1 MLVFFFSCISFINYC
16 VIKRSLAFPVS
27 RGFNTMDHVGTVDA
41 EDDPGTLPRL
51 APSPH
56 SEAVAHE
63 FKELSLQPSQYLP
76 PLNERKNGECKRRC
90 PPFALLFSVGIVIFV
105 CFLQITPTVF
115 TCLSH
120 TTFCGVKVPLCLLV
134 MEFVQIGFTRHGK

>member
-1 MLVFFFSCISFINYC
+1 MEDP
-16 VIKRSLAFPVS
+16 K
-27 RGFNTMDHVGTVDA
+27 GFNTMDHVGTVDA

-76 PLNERKNGECKRRC
+76 PLNERKNGERNWK
-90 PPFALLFSVGIVIFV
+90 
-105 CFLQITPTVF
+105 Q
-115 TCLSH
+115 CLGQQR
-120 TTFCGVKVPLCLLV
+120 TA
-134 MEFVQIGFTRHGK
+134 Q